1 MTLAIE
7 PVLDHYGVEYDPGKG
22 GNQQVKCPFH
32 DDTHASA
39 SVNLD
44 KGLFNCYGCATSG
57 DGIELL
63 MDQEGLEF
71 IAAKRLAE
79 ELAGSDSREI
89 SRESGRDNSLLPRR
103 PGTRPGRRNWSP
115 PWARGRTG
123 PRP

>member
-7 PVLDHYGVEYDPGKG
+7 AVLDKYGCDYDPGKG

-32 DDTHASA
+32 EDTHASA

-44 KGLFNCYGCATSG
+44 KGLFNCYGCAVAG

-71 IAAKRLAE
+71 LEAKRLAE
-79 ELAGSDSREI
+79 ELAGQD
-89 SRESGRDNSLLPRR
+89 GRQVPR
-103 PGTRPGRRNWSP
+103 
-115 PWARGRTG
+115 
-123 PRP
+123 